1 VASRL
6 RARLTRIEKVES
18 NERTLAEDF
27 ARDLEEDTSELETQ
41 AVVEPE
47 PSPAENRIRAELEQV
62 ERFAKR
68 SSSLPHDSKARCLLD
83 ALRIVR
89 EHASRDQGTGR
100 AIVFTESLT
109 TQGYLRDLLLENGY
123 RPEDITLF
131 RGDNETPEARAAL
144 DQWEKEVASSLPSRE
159 PAEPRSGVEAGTC
172 PRVSRALAGVHF
184 HRGRGQGPEPAVLR
198 HADQLRLAVESSAD

>member
-1 VASRL
+1 VAIRL
-6 RARLTRIEKVES
+6 RTQLTRVQNLES
-18 NERTLAEDF
+18 NERSLAEEF
-27 ARDLEEDTSELETQ
+27 AHDLEEDTSEFETQ

-47 PSPAENRIRAELEQV
+47 PSPAVERIRTELEQV

-89 EHASRDQGTGR
+89 ERASHDQGTGR

-109 TQGYLRDLLLENGY
+109 TQAYLRHLLLENGY

-131 RGDNETPEARAAL
+131 SGDNETPEA
-144 DQWEKEVASSLPSRE
+144 
-159 PAEPRSGVEAGTC
+159 
-172 PRVSRALAGVHF
+172 H
-184 HRGRGQGPEPAVLR
+184 
-198 HADQLRLAVESSAD
+198 